1 MQNEGQEDWRS
12 GLVLKE
18 TRYNNEI
25 FERSVFFWSSCISH
39 FSGFSSASGGG
50 SIGPANLP
58 RTPTRQGEVN
68 CGPQARCR
76 E

>member
-25 FERSVFFWSSCISH
+25 FERSVFFGARAFHILAD
-39 FSGFSSASGGG
+39 FLRLVLVVPSARHICRELRSE
-50 SIGPANLP
+50 
-58 RTPTRQGEVN
+58 QGEVN
-68 CGPQARCR
+68 CRP
-76 E
+76 